1 MFEKLR
7 NGLKGIVNRI
17 SNSGFTE
24 KDLEP
29 LLWDLQIQ
37 LIGNDVSVEV
47 AERVCAEMKERL
59 VGTDAPRFGDK
70 TNVARTA
77 LMESIEVV
85 MNGSNKV
92 DFLEKISQSKKEG
105 EPFSIMFVGINGTG
119 KTTTIA
125 KVTHKLQ
132 KSGYSVV
139 LASGD
144 TYRAGA
150 IEQLEEHGRR
160 LGVRVIKH
168 KYGSDAAAVGF
179 DAVEHA
185 RAQGIDVVLIDT
197 AGRMQTNR
205 NLMDE
210 LQKMKRVVDPSFTI
224 MILDS
229 LIGNDATDQAMTFNN
244 HIGFDAVILTKVDAD
259 ARGGSS
265 LSVSYLTGKPVLFVG
280 ETPRRL
286 VNFNYHS
293 FIQCLNNM
301 GLNEFFQSA
310 DRLLR
315 TLTKPDW
322 KTYWMSIKIVFAG
335 IGVLGII
342 GYIVRLMSVVL
353 QPV

>member
-70 TNVARTA
+70 TDVARTA
-77 LMESIEVV
+77 LIESIEVV

-92 DFLEKISQSKKEG
+92 DFMEKISQSKKEG
-105 EPFSIMFVGINGTG
+105 EPFSVMFVGINGTG

-132 KSGYSVV
+132 KEGYSVV

-210 LQKMKRVVDPSFTI
+210 LQKVKRVVDPSFTI

-229 LIGNDATDQAMTFNN
+229 LIGNDATEQAMTFND
-244 HIGFDAVILTKVDAD
+244 HIGFDAAILTKVDAD
-259 ARGGSS
+259 AKGGSS

-280 ETPRRL
+280 VGQEYDDLETFDAQWFAEKL
-286 VNFNYHS
+286 
-293 FIQCLNNM
+293 L
-301 GLNEFFQSA
+301 A
-310 DRLLR
+310 D
-315 TLTKPDW
+315 
-322 KTYWMSIKIVFAG
+322 
-335 IGVLGII
+335 
-342 GYIVRLMSVVL
+342 
-353 QPV
+353 

>member
-7 NGLKGIVNRI
+7 NGLKGIVNKI
-17 SNSGFTE
+17 SNTGFTE

-29 LLWDLQIQ
+29 LLWDLQLQ

-47 AERVCAEMKERL
+47 AERVCSELKERL
-59 VGTDAPRFGDK
+59 VGSEAPRFGDK
-70 TNVARTA
+70 SGVVKQA
-77 LMESIEVV
+77 LLDSLEAV
-85 MNGSNKV
+85 MNNGKGI
-92 DFLEKISQSKKEG
+92 DLLRLIDESKKKG

-125 KVTHKLQ
+125 KVAHLLK
-132 KSGYSVV
+132 KHGYSIV

-160 LGVRVIKH
+160 LGLRVIRH

-185 RAQGIDVVLIDT
+185 KAQGIDVVLIDT

-210 LQKMKRVVDPSFTI
+210 LQKVKRVVQPKLTI

-229 LIGNDATDQAMTFNN
+229 LIGNDATEQAMTFNQQV
-244 HIGFDAVILTKVDAD
+244 GFDAAILTKVDTD
-259 ARGGSS
+259 AKGGSS
-265 LSVSYLTGKPVLFVG
+265 LSVSYLTEKPVLYVG
-280 ETPRRL
+280 VGQE
-286 VNFNYHS
+286 Y
-293 FIQCLNNM
+293 
-301 GLNEFFQSA
+301 
-310 DRLLR
+310 D
-315 TLTKPDW
+315 D
-322 KTYWMSIKIVFAG
+322 
-335 IGVLGII
+335 
-342 GYIVRLMSVVL
+342 L
-353 QPV
+353 QPFNADWFAEKLLSDS